1 MNVAYE
7 YASLKY
13 SRNGTPCPS
22 SPHPHPSSPSPH
34 PHPRSNKMSLPQTSL
49 IPPTACHRAD
59 NVYGLMMWTWC
70 HMLTG
75 RSPLWWCD
83 IIVVIFPPYT
93 ATLPTVLTDIIE
105 LYANCS
111 SALLH
116 WPCPT
121 APKFTLSC
129 VTTPYRFRVTI
140 RAVSSIVLCHNI
152 HNLLQWQLRAPIL

>member
-22 SPHPHPSSPSPH
+22 SPHPHPSSPSPTPTPEVTKCLYLKHLWFH
-34 PHPRSNKMSLPQTSL
+34 PQLVIEQTMFM
-49 IPPTACHRAD
+49 D
-59 NVYGLMMWTWC
+59 
-70 HMLTG
+70 
-75 RSPLWWCD
+75 WWCGHD
-83 IIVVIFPPYT
+83 VTCLQVCPLCDGVTLFWSYFHPILSIVP
-93 ATLPTVLTDIIE
+93 TDIIE

-116 WPCPT
+116 WPCPS